1 MRSEQR
7 KVHARTARL
16 VVAALLLVSISV
28 GSATVSLAAP
38 SRQQV
43 AAAQAKLDQL
53 NNRLEIL
60 TEDYDQALSALHQV
74 EARLADMRSFA
85 QQARAQ
91 AEAAQ
96 ALLSARVVSEF
107 TGAGSQLEVLL
118 GSTSLTQFSDRLT
131 FLSNLVGGDSD
142 VATQAQVKRQIAR
155 RAAAD
160 LAVIATKRQTL
171 VNNLDKKRTEI
182 QSGISEQRALV
193 AKMQDQLSKAEA
205 AAKAAAERKAAL
217 AAQARTASS
226 IGSPTSYSPPPGV
239 SGGAGAAVAAAYS
252 ALGVPYR
259 WGGASPSTGFDCSG
273 LTMWAW
279 AHGGVSLPHSSSMQY
294 AVLPH
299 ISRSDLQPGDLVF
312 FYYPIHHVAIYVGGG
327 MMIHAPHE
335 GGVVSVTSLAGY
347 PSYVGAARP

>member
-1 MRSEQR
+1 MRDGQG
-7 KVHARTARL
+7 KVHTRTARL
-16 VVAALLLVSISV
+16 FAAALLVVSISV
-28 GSATVSLAAP
+28 GSATMSMAAP

-53 NNRLEIL
+53 NNRLEVL
-60 TEDYDQALSALHQV
+60 TEAYDQALTALHQV
-74 EARLADMRSFA
+74 EARLIDMRQFA
-85 QQARAQ
+85 QSSK
-91 AEAAQ
+91 AEADAAQ

-131 FLSNLVGGDSD
+131 FLSNFVGGDAD
-142 VATQAQVKRQIAR
+142 VAINAQVKGQIAR

-160 LAVIATKRQTL
+160 LAAAVTKRQAL
-171 VNNLDKKRTEI
+171 VDRLDQKRTEI

-193 AKMQDQLSKAEA
+193 AKMQDQLAAAVA
-205 AAKAAAERKAAL
+205 AAKAAAERQAAL
-217 AAQARTASS
+217 AAQAAAPL
-226 IGSPTSYSPPPGV
+226 SPISYGPPPGV
-239 SGGAGAAVAAAYS
+239 SPGAAAAVAAAYS
-252 ALGVPYR
+252 VLGVPYQ

-294 AVLPH
+294 SVLPH
-299 ISRSDLQPGDLVF
+299 ISRVDLQPGDLVF

-335 GGVVSVTSLAGY
+335 GSVVSLTSLAGY
-347 PSYVGAARP
+347 PDYVGAARP